1 VQWWNTNHLI
11 SIDNSGKSS
20 NPLTDLVLPDTH
32 PQYTNTNI
40 VSTIC
45 MILSPHLLL
54 SDTHTQSAHKH
65 KYYYYNLHNFITIPC
80 PVWHTVSTQTKLLLL
95 QSTQIFFARFCPVWH
110 TQSKHKHKFITK
122 IYTTFFLLYTLIFL
136 GFFFFEWILSLC
148 PFTSNDFIYRNSL
161 QGHQICSS
169 LT

>member
-1 VQWWNTNHLI
+1 MQWWNTNHLI

-80 PVWHTVSTQTKLLLL
+80 PVWHT
-95 QSTQIFFARFCPVWH
+95 
-110 TQSKHKHKFITK
+110 QSKHKHKFITK